1 MKIYTERL
9 GGNVV
14 QENVEIVELTFDT
27 RQKSRFRATLA
38 NGHDIGADLPRTGIL
53 RHGSYIATQEGD
65 VLRVDAKAEKLMKV
79 EAPSSFDLL
88 KAAYH
93 LGNRHVP

>member
-9 GGNVV
+9 EGNVV

-38 NGHDIGADLPRTGIL
+38 NGHDIGADLPRT
-53 RHGSYIATQEGD
+53 RHFKARLPYIATQEGD
-65 VLRVDAKAEKLMKV
+65 VLRVDAKAEKTHESRSTKQL
-79 EAPSSFDLL
+79 
-88 KAAYH
+88 
-93 LGNRHVP
+93 